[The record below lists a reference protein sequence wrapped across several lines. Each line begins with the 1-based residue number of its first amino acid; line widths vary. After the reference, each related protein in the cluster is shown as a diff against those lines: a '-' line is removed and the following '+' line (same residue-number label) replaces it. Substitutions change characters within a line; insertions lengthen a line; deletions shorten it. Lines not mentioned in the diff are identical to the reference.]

1 MALTEIL
8 VHVEASATG
17 QGRLQGAKALAAVH
31 EARLVAVGVAGT
43 PADGATEWRDIHSL
57 RQLPTHA
64 RYADLTIMGQT
75 DDGAHDHVT
84 EMVMTVGR
92 PVMVIPRRGSF
103 PSIGRRPLIAWNAS
117 REATRAVF
125 DALPL
130 LRRADRVTV
139 LTLDADSGAGGEDR
153 VPGADIGLTLA
164 RHMVPVEVVHSTR
177 GEIDAGNALLSRA
190 ADCGAD
196 LIVMG
201 AFGHS
206 PLHERVLGGATRHIL
221 QHMTVPVLISH

>member
-1 MALTEIL
+1 MGLTEIL
-8 VHVEASATG
+8 VHVDASKSG
-17 QGRLQGAKALAAVH
+17 QGRLAAAKSLAEQH
-31 EARLVAVGVAGT
+31 DARLIAVGLPGT
-43 PADGATEWRDIHSL
+43 PAEGISEWRDLESL
-57 RQLPTHA
+57 RQLPLHA

-75 DDGAHDHVT
+75 DDGETDHVT
-84 EMVMTVGR
+84 EMVMSVGR
-92 PVMVIPRRGSF
+92 PVMVIPQRGNF
-103 PSIGRRPLIAWNAS
+103 PCIGRRTLVAWNGS

-130 LRRADRVTV
+130 LRRADQVTV
-139 LTLDADSGAGGEDR
+139 LTLDAEHDR
-153 VPGADIGLTLA
+153 VAGADISRTLA
-164 RHMVPVEVVHSTR
+164 RHTVKVEVVHSTR

-190 ADCGAD
+190 ADCGSD

-206 PLHERVLGGATRHIL
+206 PLHERMLGGATRHIL